1 MHAGRLNRRVTLQAR
16 TLSAADAYGEKT
28 ATFTELA
35 TVWGERVDTS
45 RREFFAAGQKHAEAT
60 AIFRI
65 RYRSDLTAIHR
76 IVCEGVTYDVLT
88 PAEIGLR
95 EGLEL
100 QCKAVA

>member
-1 MHAGRLNRRVTLQAR
+1 MHAGRLNRRVTLQER
-16 TLSAADAYGEKT
+16 TLASANAYGEKPE
-28 ATFTELA
+28 TFSTLA
-35 TVWGERVDTS
+35 EVWGERVDGA
-45 RREFFAAGQKHAEAT
+45 RREFFAASQKHAEAT

-100 QCKAVA
+100 VCKAVA